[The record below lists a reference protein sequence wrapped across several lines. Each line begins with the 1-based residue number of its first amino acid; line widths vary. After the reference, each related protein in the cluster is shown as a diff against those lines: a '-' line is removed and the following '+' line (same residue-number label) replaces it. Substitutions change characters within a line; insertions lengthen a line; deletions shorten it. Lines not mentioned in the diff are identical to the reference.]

1 MSNSLSP
8 HGLEP
13 TRLLCSWHVQGKNT
27 GKGYHYHL
35 QGNLP
40 TQRLNLCLLLCMQI
54 LCQLGPQGSCYIH
67 MCVCIYI
74 YVYVYSHIVL
84 FNPQQDFKVRYNY
97 YHNFIDKISTQILFP
112 QRDLH
117 DYYK

>member
-1 MSNSLSP
+1 MACSREEYWKGLPLPSP
-8 HGLEP
+8 GEP
-13 TRLLCSWHVQGKNT
+13 PHPEVELVFPAMHADS
-27 GKGYHYHL
+27 
-35 QGNLP
+35 LP
-40 TQRLNLCLLLCMQI
+40 TGPPGKLLYTYVCV
-54 LCQLGPQGSCYIH
+54 
-67 MCVCIYI
+67 CVCIYI

-112 QRDLH
+112 QTDLH